1 MGMNPRLLIL
11 PAFLSLLFVPEASA
25 RTLHR
30 SHKHPSRENHSL
42 RSQKAPPE
50 LPSPGSPILDDEEQ
64 RYAAAKEAAKA
75 DPAIQRL
82 KAQSDLVADDGQG
95 RNAAIAY
102 YHALFQKIREADP
115 SLAERAD
122 LTEAAL
128 MRRLNE

>member
-11 PAFLSLLFVPEASA
+11 PALLSLVFVPEASA

-30 SHKHPSRENHSL
+30 TRKHPAGENHSL
-42 RSQKAPPE
+42 RSRKATPE

-64 RYAAAKEAAKA
+64 RYAAAKEAAQA
-75 DPAIQRL
+75 DLAIQQL
-82 KAQSDLVADDGQG
+82 KTQSDQAAGVEPG

-102 YHALFQKIREADP
+102 YRALFQKIREEDR
-115 SLAERAD
+115 SLTERAN
-122 LTEAAL
+122 LTEAAV